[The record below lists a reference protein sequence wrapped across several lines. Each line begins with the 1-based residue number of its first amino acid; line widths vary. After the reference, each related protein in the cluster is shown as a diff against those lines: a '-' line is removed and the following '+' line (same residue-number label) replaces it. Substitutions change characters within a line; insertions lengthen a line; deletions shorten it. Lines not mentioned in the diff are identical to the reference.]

1 MNRIS
6 TLFRPTCLDV
16 FLGAAVELNGRWRW
30 SELDSCQ
37 SPAATWPCVEPSHRV
52 AVLWPH
58 PQDGTDQ
65 GDLHLQVHHQELY
78 RREDGITQF
87 KQYPILPIH
96 VFFSGGNPKLEERTD
111 NRCLPHW
118 HWGEEKA
125 THCRHQEHLWSRLR
139 LELMHTYR
147 DGTQYH
153 AWHYE
158 TCNPCTCKLVKLV
171 NNSAVAI
178 WNFFVKRMLWA
189 PHTVSVYEN
198 NSQCEKSSRIY
209 SNTA

>member
-96 VFFSGGNPKLEERTD
+96 VFFQVAIQNSKKELITGAFHIGTEERRRQRIADIRNIFDLDWEWTS
-111 NRCLPHW
+111 CTVCI
-118 HWGEEKA
+118 A
-125 THCRHQEHLWSRLR
+125 HLQGW
-139 LELMHTYR
+139 Y
-147 DGTQYH
+147 
-153 AWHYE
+153 
-158 TCNPCTCKLVKLV
+158 
-171 NNSAVAI
+171 SAVPCLTL
-178 WNFFVKRMLWA
+178 WNL
-189 PHTVSVYEN
+189 
-198 NSQCEKSSRIY
+198 
-209 SNTA
+209 